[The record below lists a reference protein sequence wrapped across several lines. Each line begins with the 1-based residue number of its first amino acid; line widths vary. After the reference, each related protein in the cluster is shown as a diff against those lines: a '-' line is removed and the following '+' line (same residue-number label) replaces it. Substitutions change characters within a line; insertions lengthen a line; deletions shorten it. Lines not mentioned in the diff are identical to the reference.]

1 MEMVDYSDPSTSS
14 LPWPRK
20 GLLVCSS
27 FPLQIIHVQGNLLIF
42 FTDVCSL
49 MHDSK
54 CEQLHHFDLTCPLNP
69 LQADPTPHDAGKC
82 QGLATMTDAELLAV
96 NELAN
101 GIRQR

>member
-1 MEMVDYSDPSTSS
+1 MF
-14 LPWPRK
+14 K
-20 GLLVCSS
+20 A
-27 FPLQIIHVQGNLLIF
+27 ILLILNF
-42 FTDVCSL
+42 LMYVCLL

-69 LQADPTPHDAGKC
+69 LQAEPTPHDAGKC
-82 QGLATMTDAELLAV
+82 EGLATMTDAELLAV